1 MRADVTGTPA
11 FNNTDSRMVNTTSS
25 SAEATLWGVVGFTAS
40 GRIFVGYNPL
50 RARVIPASDAV
61 RAVTIPSTIPPVSF
75 LALYRKFC
83 GMIVCAFISTCR
95 FFCRLAESPAGFFQG
110 CDSGA
115 GLGPSIGAHVAE
127 QTTFTSEFSYRRYGG
142 AFCYHFPQFIIY
154 FKELEYADPVVVTA
168 FFTKRTSL
176 AVAHFA
182 NTADKPLG
190 KRSVQRSG
198 QRAWLHAKVPHSVY
212 HADGVAGVHRS
223 QRQPSGHR
231 GDM

>member
-1 MRADVTGTPA
+1 MCIV
-11 FNNTDSRMVNTTSS
+11 V
-25 SAEATLWGVVGFTAS
+25 SANRPVIAAT
-40 GRIFVGYNPL
+40 
-50 RARVIPASDAV
+50 
-61 RAVTIPSTIPPVSF
+61 
-75 LALYRKFC
+75 
-83 GMIVCAFISTCR
+83 
-95 FFCRLAESPAGFFQG
+95 

-231 GDM
+231 GADGYSCALPVPDFPYHDHVRVLPQDRAQAGGESKTGFRVDLCLATCAPMSLVPPPLTIQTAAW